1 MVRAFGTSTDVGDEI
16 PLSLALLLLL
26 AKSVISAHREATEDQ
41 LAIKVR
47 EYFPRLSQMT
57 SE

>member
-26 AKSVISAHREATEDQ
+26 AKSVISAHREATDQ